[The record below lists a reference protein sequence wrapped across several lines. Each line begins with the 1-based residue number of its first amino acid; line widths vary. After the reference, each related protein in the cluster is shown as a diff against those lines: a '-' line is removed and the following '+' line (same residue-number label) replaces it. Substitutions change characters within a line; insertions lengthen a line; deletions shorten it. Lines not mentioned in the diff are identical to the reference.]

1 MQLYRTATYTDDERR
16 RAFACVCVYIER
28 VELTCYP
35 WWICNEQSR
44 CVRAAVR
51 WVVCQPP
58 LSDRSG
64 ARRRIGP
71 RKQQEKRADDKST
84 IQRRQEEEATSETE
98 HHSKCDRLNNRKRNE
113 NKREKGSYKK
123 RKENRKKIEEKR
135 GQKDKSSAALT
146 YIDDKR

>member
-1 MQLYRTATYTDDERR
+1 MQLYRTTAYTDDERR
-16 RAFACVCVYIER
+16 RAFALACVCVCVYVER

-44 CVRAAVR
+44 CVRVAVR

-64 ARRRIGP
+64 ARRIRP
-71 RKQQEKRADDKST
+71 RKQQETRTDDNTKAS
-84 IQRRQEEEATSETE
+84 RRRRSHVRDRTPFP
-98 HHSKCDRLNNRKRNE
+98 KCNRLNNRKRNE
-113 NKREKGSYKK
+113 NKRGKYI
-123 RKENRKKIEEKR
+123 RKEKKDEEKR
-135 GQKDKSSAALT
+135 LQKRQVFSSSEH